1 MTLTKTH
8 EEEQLANSRIMDDFE
23 FAFILGDI
31 LRIRHLL
38 HSKGLFFG
46 RRSKISALAKL
57 GKMISVAGGS
67 PSEKNNLHIN
77 KGFTKYGAEVLEIRT
92 SSFMNFNNNDE
103 PILKKFGEPEDKL
116 IEERVYRFTFK
127 FKEGKICSIQ
137 IPNDIYP
144 NIDKFIQEN

>member
-1 MTLTKTH
+1 MILTKTH

-38 HSKGLFFG
+38 HNKGSFFG
-46 RRSKISALAKL
+46 KRSKISALARL
-57 GKMISVAGGS
+57 GRMIKVAGS

-77 KGFTKYGAEVLEIRT
+77 KGYTKYGAEVLEIRT
-92 SSFMNFNNNDE
+92 SNFMKFNENDE
-103 PILKKFGEPEDKL
+103 PIFKKFGEPEDKL

-127 FKEGKICSIQ
+127 FKEGKIYSIQ
-137 IPNDIYP
+137 IPNDIYA
-144 NIDKFIQEN
+144 NIDKFVQDN